1 MKVREVAN
9 FIWTVA
15 DLLRDHYKRSKY
27 ADVILPFTVL
37 RRLDCVLE
45 PTKDEVFEKY
55 KQYGDKLDDPSGL
68 LKKASGYSFY
78 NTSNYNFEKLLDD
91 PNNIKQ
97 NTIDYINGFSPNL
110 QEIIE
115 KFKLREQIN
124 YLDEKDLL
132 YKVIQRFQE
141 IDLHPDLLS
150 NHGMGYVFEELIR
163 KFNEQ
168 SNENPGEHFT
178 PREIIKL
185 MVNLLMA
192 KDSKELSKPGKM
204 VTVYDPACGTGGML
218 TIAKEHI
225 LEHINPD
232 ADVKLFGQEIND
244 ETYAVSKSDMLIKGE
259 DAGNIKYGSSFSRDG
274 LVDEKFDYILS
285 NPPYGKEWK
294 QDKEFIIEEYE
305 RGSTGRF
312 GVGLPRVSDGQLLFL
327 QHMISKMHPSN
338 GETTRI
344 CYCI

>member
-1 MKVREVAN
+1 
-9 FIWTVA
+9 
-15 DLLRDHYKRSKY
+15 
-27 ADVILPFTVL
+27 
-37 RRLDCVLE
+37 
-45 PTKDEVFEKY
+45 
-55 KQYGDKLDDPSGL
+55 
-68 LKKASGYSFY
+68 
-78 NTSNYNFEKLLDD
+78 
-91 PNNIKQ
+91 
-97 NTIDYINGFSPNL
+97 
-110 QEIIE
+110 
-115 KFKLREQIN
+115 
-124 YLDEKDLL
+124 
-132 YKVIQRFQE
+132 
-141 IDLHPDLLS
+141 
-150 NHGMGYVFEELIR
+150 
-163 KFNEQ
+163 
-168 SNENPGEHFT
+168 
-178 PREIIKL
+178 